1 MEVPVIRADME
12 IGFADAETGR
22 FLGTRIVRWFDGV
35 GVVGGGV
42 LPDLRHSSDAVREAW
57 DAIVLHGAYQANGM
71 ASFGDSLS
79 SEEAKQIRLY
89 IMQREYDSWIN
100 SAKQ

>member
-1 MEVPVIRADME
+1 VAAATDLTA
-12 IGFADAETGR
+12 GET
-22 FLGTRIVRWFDGV
+22 LYSQYCAVCHGV

-71 ASFGDSLS
+71 ASFGDSLNS
-79 SEEAKQIRLY
+79 DEAKQIRLY